1 MHRNIGKAL
10 SDLESALIEA
20 GVPKEEAKAF
30 VDEIEQ
36 NAEELVE
43 ECGTSEDEDA
53 ENEDG

>member
-1 MHRNIGKAL
+1 MRRRIGKAL
-10 SDLESALIEA
+10 SGLESALIEA

>member
-1 MHRNIGKAL
+1 MHRRIGKAL

-36 NAEELVE
+36 NAEELVDE
-43 ECGTSEDEDA
+43 SGASENGDAEDEEA
-53 ENEDG
+53 